1 MHSIKHWFTINVLPT
16 MATENPQAFSRE
28 AFIFFC
34 GGSIMTCIT
43 SFQQKQNVKD
53 IFIDGHRRKEQQK
66 DSDISKSIKKV
77 KLWGHHRK
85 WTWRSWLWHCK
96 NWDPATARWYK
107 SCYVLQKIKNRWV
120 KKAKKPRKSLGFIE
134 TAIDLPFQWM
144 VTPSSHTQGR
154 KEERVVGTSFHG
166 AVSLLIADCLD

>member
-120 KKAKKPRKSLGFIE
+120 KKAKKPRKSLGFNWNCHRSTIPVNGYTIIPYTGKE
-134 TAIDLPFQWM
+134 GGESRGNELP
-144 VTPSSHTQGR
+144 
-154 KEERVVGTSFHG
+154 
-166 AVSLLIADCLD
+166 